1 MFSAAINGSGVF
13 QSVVVYKYLVPSAL
27 VLGWLARVE
36 LVVSAFTA
44 RRSAVELQ
52 PTEHLAGRVGF
63 EPTHLLIENQAA

>member
-1 MFSAAINGSGVF
+1 MFSAAVNDSRVF
-13 QSVVVYKYLVPSAL
+13 RSVVIYKYLVTTAL